1 MFLSNGDHLAYNLTP
16 GIKCLQLSI
25 CVKLGFLFLCLIN
38 SVSCGKTSDASQW
51 FQEMAE
57 FNPTLRLISSDKNK
71 AKYYMNVEKLD
82 GVRLRP
88 GIIASNVAQL
98 REKMTIKAED
108 VIICTYPKCG
118 TTWMQ
123 QIVKLIANNG
133 VETLVNVDVCVPW
146 MELMSLTEIESMSS
160 PRFFKTHLPYQL
172 MAGGGD
178 PANTNAKYIYV
189 LRNPKDVAVSSYNF
203 YEKVFLNFLSITW
216 ESYLDAFLEGDVSFG
231 AFYSH
236 YLGWWLHKDASN
248 ILFLSYE
255 QMKRDLSSVV
265 TRVSSFLGYNL
276 TDEVIQ
282 TIVKQSHFDNMKNNS
297 SANKEYINPY
307 TPGKTPFMRKGVIGD
322 WRNVFTEE
330 QSAKMDAV
338 ITDKLRASGLEFDY
352 GDD

>member
-1 MFLSNGDHLAYNLTP
+1 
-16 GIKCLQLSI
+16 
-25 CVKLGFLFLCLIN
+25 
-38 SVSCGKTSDASQW
+38 
-51 FQEMAE
+51 MAE
-57 FNPTLRLISSDKNK
+57 FNATLRSIKRDRESTSDK
-71 AKYYMNVEKLD
+71 VSIEKLE
-82 GVRLRP
+82 
-88 GIIASNVAQL
+88 GIKLMPNLTAYEVVQL
-98 REKMTIKAED
+98 REKMTIRADD
-108 VIICTYPKCG
+108 VFICTYPKCG

-133 VETLVNVDVCVPW
+133 VETHVNVDVCVPW

-189 LRNPKDVAVSSYNF
+189 LRNPKDVAVSSYHF
-203 YEKVFLNFLSITW
+203 TKKSYSKSCSISWESFLSI
-216 ESYLDAFLEGDVSFG
+216 FLEGDVIFG
-231 AFYSH
+231 AIYSH

-297 SANKEYINPY
+297 SANKEYMNPY

-338 ITDKLRASGLEFDY
+338 ITDKLRASGLVFDY

>member
-1 MFLSNGDHLAYNLTP
+1 M
-16 GIKCLQLSI
+16 
-25 CVKLGFLFLCLIN
+25 
-38 SVSCGKTSDASQW
+38 ASL
-51 FQEMAE
+51 
-57 FNPTLRLISSDKNK
+57 NPTLRLYQRRNEGSIGYD
-71 AKYYMNVEKLD
+71 NVETLEGVKLM
-82 GVRLRP
+82 GGLS
-88 GIIASNVAQL
+88 ASSVIEQK
-98 REKMTIKAED
+98 EKMTFRADD
-108 VIICTYPKCG
+108 VFICTYPKCG

-133 VETLVNVDVCVPW
+133 VDAGNELDVFAPW
-146 MELMSLTEIESMSS
+146 IEHMLLEEIKSMSS

-203 YEKVFLNFLSITW
+203 YKKVYPNFLSITW

-231 AFYSH
+231 AFYYH

-255 QMKRDLSSVV
+255 QMKRDLSFVV

-297 SANKEYINPY
+297 SANKEYMNPY
-307 TPGKTPFMRKGVIGD
+307 TPGKTPFMRKGVVGD
-322 WRNVFTEE
+322 WRNVFSEE

-338 ITDKLRASGLEFDY
+338 ITNTLRASGLEFEY